1 MSQAASTTSRRA
13 VTRHITLS
21 SFFIALGLLLPMVFH
36 LIGIGSTFLPMFWP
50 VAIGAFLLPWPY
62 ALSVALGTP
71 ILSSLLTGMPPVSPP
86 ILHMMLAELSALAL
100 VIALFPK
107 NKGQAPFWALLAG
120 ILVSRAV
127 GFMAAMLLARL
138 LGLPPTWSAAAM
150 MIKGLPGLAI
160 MIVLIPVLVK
170 RLQQLATEQNH
181 EHA

>member
-1 MSQAASTTSRRA
+1 MSQAASTTPRRSA
-13 VTRHITLS
+13 TRHITLS
-21 SFFIALGLLLPMVFH
+21 SLFIALGLLLPVVFH

-50 VAIGAFLLPWPY
+50 VAIAAFLLPWPY

-100 VIALFPK
+100 AIALFPK
-107 NKGQAPFWALLAG
+107 GKKLSPFWALLAG
-120 ILVSRAV
+120 ILASRAI

-150 MIKGLPGLAI
+150 MIKGAPGLAI
-160 MIVLIPVLVK
+160 MFVLIPVLVK
-170 RLQQLATEQNH
+170 RLLQLVREQDH